1 VASFVGEELL
11 MRTEPPP
18 DDETE
23 PLRPAAARLLDQ
35 LKAGD
40 RPKRGRLTVY
50 LGAAPGVG
58 KTYAML
64 HAARRLRAEGIDV
77 VAGFVETHNRA
88 ETESV
93 IGDLE
98 CIPRKRVSYKGVTL
112 EEMDVDAILARKPTV
127 CLVDEL
133 AHTNAPG
140 SEREK
145 RWQDVEVIRD
155 AGIDVVA
162 TVNIQHLESL
172 HMAVESITG
181 VAVRETIPD
190 TIVDHADQV
199 ELIDISPEALRH
211 RLEQGLIYPPDR
223 ARAAMSNFFRTG
235 NLNALRE
242 LALRR
247 TAKEVQ
253 DQLEE
258 YMAEHRIAGS
268 WPATDRVMVA
278 IDHRPI
284 ARNLLR
290 TAWRLGH
297 GLRADSIMAV
307 TVVDRETLDATEQKR
322 LRENMTLAE
331 DLGIDVHELRGAG
344 SRLAIGDALVQFA
357 REHQVTQLVLGQS
370 ARNRF
375 QILVHGSVINH
386 VLRHAENVDL
396 YIVADRSTERPAS
409 RRS

>member
-1 VASFVGEELL
+1 MDVSDHRRHEE
-11 MRTEPPP
+11 P
-18 DDETE
+18 E
-23 PLRPAAARLLDQ
+23 PLRPAAARFLEQ
-35 LKAGD
+35 CKAEE
-40 RPKRGRLTVY
+40 RARRGRLTVY

-64 HAARRLRAEGIDV
+64 HAARRLRAEGVDV
-77 VAGFVETHNRA
+77 VAGFVETHNRP
-88 ETESV
+88 ET
-93 IGDLE
+93 IAALDDLE
-98 CIPRKRVSYKGVTL
+98 VVPRKTVDYHGVSV

-140 SEREK
+140 SVREK

-155 AGIDVVA
+155 AGVDVIS
-162 TVNIQHLESL
+162 TLNIQHLESL

-190 TIVDHADQV
+190 KIVDDADQV
-199 ELIDISPEALRH
+199 ELIDISTEALRK
-211 RLEQGLIYPPDR
+211 RLEQGRIYPPER
-223 ARAAMSNFFRTG
+223 ARAAMTNFFRTG
-235 NLNALRE
+235 NLSALRE

-253 DQLEE
+253 DQIEQ
-258 YMAEHRIAGS
+258 YMDEHGIAGS
-268 WPATDRVMVA
+268 WPTSDRVMVA

-284 ARNLLR
+284 ARDLLR

-297 GLRADSIMAV
+297 GLRASSIMAV
-307 TVVDRETLDATEQKR
+307 AVVDRASLDLVQQKR
-322 LRENMTLAE
+322 LRDNLQLAD
-331 DLGIDVHELRGAG
+331 DLGIEVHELPGAG

-357 REHQVTQLVLGQS
+357 REHNVNHLVLGQS
-370 ARNRF
+370 ARNRL
-375 QILVHGSVINH
+375 QILLKGSVINH

-396 YIVADRSTERPAS
+396 HIVADRTDRNLAGRRP
-409 RRS
+409 

>member
-1 VASFVGEELL
+1 
-11 MRTEPPP
+11 MTTEQPPP
-18 DDETE
+18 EDGTE
-23 PLRPAAARLLDQ
+23 PLRPAAARLLEQ
-35 LKAGD
+35 LAAGD

-64 HAARRLRAEGIDV
+64 HAAHRLQAEGIDV

-88 ETESV
+88 ETADA

-98 CIPRKRVSYKGVTL
+98 CIPRKRVEYKGVTL
-112 EEMDVDAILARKPTV
+112 EEMDVDAILARKPAV

-145 RWQDVEVIRD
+145 RWQDVEAIRD
-155 AGIDVVA
+155 AGIDVIA
-162 TVNIQHLESL
+162 TLNIQHLESL

-199 ELIDISPEALRH
+199 ELIDISPETLRH
-211 RLEQGLIYPPDR
+211 RLERGQIYPPDR

-258 YMAEHRIAGS
+258 YIAEHRIAGS

-284 ARNLLR
+284 ARNLIR

-297 GLRADSIMAV
+297 ALRADSILAV
-307 TVVDRETLDATEQKR
+307 TVVDRETLDLVQQKR
-322 LRENMTLAE
+322 LRENLTLAE
-331 DLGIDVHELRGAG
+331 DLGIETHELRGAG

-375 QILVHGSVINH
+375 QILLKGSVINH
-386 VLRHAENVDL
+386 VLRHAAGVDL
-396 YIVADRSTERPAS
+396 YIVADRTSEAVRT
-409 RRS
+409 RRA

>member
-1 VASFVGEELL
+1 
-11 MRTEPPP
+11 MKTEPPSN
-18 DDETE
+18 DRIE

-35 LKAGD
+35 VTAGE
-40 RPKRGRLTVY
+40 RSRRGRLTVY

-64 HAARRLRAEGIDV
+64 QAAHRLKAEGIDI
-77 VAGFVETHNRA
+77 VAGFVETHNRN
-88 ETESV
+88 ETAAL
-93 IGDLE
+93 IRDLE
-98 CIPRKRVSYKGVTL
+98 CIPRKHVSYKGVAL
-112 EEMDVDAILARKPTV
+112 EEMDVDAILTRQPAV

-133 AHTNAPG
+133 AHTNVPG

-145 RWQDVEVIRD
+145 RWQDVEIIRD
-155 AGIDVVA
+155 AGIDVIA
-162 TVNIQHLESL
+162 TLNIQHLESL

-199 ELIDISPEALRH
+199 ELIDISPDALRK
-211 RLEQGLIYPPDR
+211 RLEQGRIYPPDR

-253 DQLEE
+253 DQLEA
-258 YMAEHRIAGS
+258 YMAEHRIVRA

-278 IDHRPI
+278 VDHRPI
-284 ARNLLR
+284 AKNLLR

-307 TVVDRETLDATEQKR
+307 AVVDRETLDLVQQKR
-322 LRENMTLAE
+322 LREHLTLAE
-331 DLGIDVHELRGAG
+331 DLGIEVHELRGAG

-370 ARNRF
+370 ARNRV
-375 QILVHGSVINH
+375 QILLRGSVINH
-386 VLRHAENVDL
+386 VLRHAEGVDL
-396 YIVADRSTERPAS
+396 YIVADRSGGGDEA

>member
-181 VAVRETIPD
+181 VAVR
-190 TIVDHADQV
+190 
-199 ELIDISPEALRH
+199 
-211 RLEQGLIYPPDR
+211 
-223 ARAAMSNFFRTG
+223 
-235 NLNALRE
+235 
-242 LALRR
+242 
-247 TAKEVQ
+247 
-253 DQLEE
+253 
-258 YMAEHRIAGS
+258 
-268 WPATDRVMVA
+268 
-278 IDHRPI
+278 
-284 ARNLLR
+284 
-290 TAWRLGH
+290 
-297 GLRADSIMAV
+297 
-307 TVVDRETLDATEQKR
+307 
-322 LRENMTLAE
+322 
-331 DLGIDVHELRGAG
+331 
-344 SRLAIGDALVQFA
+344 
-357 REHQVTQLVLGQS
+357 
-370 ARNRF
+370 
-375 QILVHGSVINH
+375 
-386 VLRHAENVDL
+386 
-396 YIVADRSTERPAS
+396 
-409 RRS
+409 

>member
-1 VASFVGEELL
+1 VDVSQ
-11 MRTEPPP
+11 PPAHH
-18 DDETE
+18 EGE
-23 PLRPAAARLLDQ
+23 PLRPTAARLLAE

-40 RPKRGRLTVY
+40 RPKRGRLTLY

-64 HAARRLRAEGIDV
+64 QAAHRLKTEGVDV
-77 VAGFVETHNRA
+77 VAGFIETHNRA
-88 ETESV
+88 ETAALV
-93 IGDLE
+93 RDLE
-98 CIPRKRVSYKGVTL
+98 CIPRQRVEYKGVAL
-112 EEMDVDAILARKPTV
+112 EEMDADAIVARKPDV

-140 SEREK
+140 SVREK
-145 RWQDVEVIRD
+145 RWQDVEAIRD
-155 AGIDVVA
+155 AGIDVMA
-162 TVNIQHLESL
+162 TLNIQHLESL

-199 ELIDISPEALRH
+199 ELVDISPDTLRK
-211 RLEQGLIYPPDR
+211 RLEQGLIYPPER

-258 YMAEHRIAGS
+258 YMSEHRIAEN

-297 GLRADSIMAV
+297 GLRADSIIAV
-307 TVVDRETLDATEQKR
+307 AVVDRETLDPVQQKR
-322 LRENMTLAE
+322 LRENLMLAE
-331 DLGIDVHELRGAG
+331 DLGIEVHELRGAG
-344 SRLAIGDALVQFA
+344 SRLAIGDALVHFA

-370 ARNRF
+370 ARNRL
-375 QILVHGSVINH
+375 QILLHGSVINH
-386 VLRHAENVDL
+386 VLRHAEHVDL
-396 YIVADRSTERPAS
+396 YIVAERSAKKSAEQHS
-409 RRS
+409 

>member
-1 VASFVGEELL
+1 
-11 MRTEPPP
+11 
-18 DDETE
+18 
-23 PLRPAAARLLDQ
+23 
-35 LKAGD
+35 
-40 RPKRGRLTVY
+40 
-50 LGAAPGVG
+50 
-58 KTYAML
+58 ML
-64 HAARRLRAEGIDV
+64 HAARRLKAEGVDV
-77 VAGFVETHNRA
+77 VIGFVETYDRA
-88 ETESV
+88 ETV
-93 IGDLE
+93 AAIGDLE
-98 CIPRKRVSYKGVTL
+98 IVPRKRLRYRGVTV
-112 EEMDVDAILARKPTV
+112 EEMDVDAILARKPAV

-140 SEREK
+140 SAREK
-145 RWQDVEVIRD
+145 RWQDVEVLRD
-155 AGIDVVA
+155 AGIDVLA
-162 TVNIQHLESL
+162 TLNIQHLESL

-199 ELIDISPEALRH
+199 ELVDISPEALRK
-211 RLEQGLIYPPDR
+211 RLEQGLIYPPER
-223 ARAAMSNFFRTG
+223 AQAAMANFFRAG

-258 YMAEHRIAGS
+258 YMAEHRIAET

-278 IDHRPI
+278 IDHRPS
-284 ARNLLR
+284 ARDLLR
-290 TAWRLGH
+290 HAWRLGH
-297 GLRADSIMAV
+297 GLRADTIMAV
-307 TVVDRETLDATEQKR
+307 TVVDRETLDPAQQKR
-322 LRENMTLAE
+322 LRENLTLAE
-331 DLGIDVHELRGAG
+331 DLGIEVHELRGAG

-375 QILVHGSVINH
+375 QILLRGSVINH

-396 YIVADRSTERPAS
+396 YIVADHSARRAGSTS
-409 RRS
+409 S

>member
-1 VASFVGEELL
+1 MTAEAS
-11 MRTEPPP
+11 
-18 DDETE
+18 DDRAE
-23 PLRPAAARLLDQ
+23 PLRPAAARLLEQ
-35 LKAGD
+35 LKAGE

-64 HAARRLRAEGIDV
+64 HAARRLKAEGIDV
-77 VAGFVETHNRA
+77 VAGFIETHGRA
-88 ETESV
+88 ETASV

-98 CIPRKRVSYKGVTL
+98 CIPRTHVSYKGVTL

-145 RWQDVEVIRD
+145 RWQDVEAIRD
-155 AGIDVVA
+155 AGIDVIA
-162 TVNIQHLESL
+162 TLNIQHLESL

-190 TIVDHADQV
+190 TIVDNADQV

-211 RLEQGLIYPPDR
+211 RLELGLIYPPDR

-258 YMAEHRIAGS
+258 YMAEHRIAGP

-278 IDHRPI
+278 IDHRPL

-307 TVVDRETLDATEQKR
+307 TVVDRETLNPVQQKR
-322 LRENMTLAE
+322 LRANLTLAE
-331 DLGIDVHELRGAG
+331 DLGIEVHELRGAG
-344 SRLAIGDALVQFA
+344 TRLAIGDALVQFA
-357 REHQVTQLVLGQS
+357 REHQATQLVLGQS

-375 QILVHGSVINH
+375 QILLRGSVINH

-396 YIVADRSTERPAS
+396 YIVADRPPESHRA
-409 RRS
+409 

>member
-1 VASFVGEELL
+1 MVAEN
-11 MRTEPPP
+11 RPPDRDTEPI
-18 DDETE
+18 
-23 PLRPAAARLLDQ
+23 RPEAARLLEQ
-35 LKAGD
+35 LRAGD
-40 RPKRGRLTVY
+40 RPKRGRLTLY

-64 HAARRLRAEGIDV
+64 QAAKRLDAEGVDV
-77 VAGFVETHNRA
+77 VAGFVETHNRS
-88 ETESV
+88 ETTAA

-98 CIPRKRVSYKGVTL
+98 CIPRKHVSYKGVTL
-112 EEMDVDAILARKPTV
+112 EEMDVDAVLARRPAV

-145 RWQDVEVIRD
+145 RWMDVEAIRD
-155 AGIDVVA
+155 AGIDVIG
-162 TVNIQHLESL
+162 TLNIQHLESL

-190 TIVDHADQV
+190 KIVDEADQV
-199 ELIDISPEALRH
+199 ELIDISPEALRK
-211 RLEQGLIYPPDR
+211 RLDQGLIYPPER
-223 ARAAMSNFFRTG
+223 AQAAKANFFRAG
-235 NLNALRE
+235 NLSALRE

-253 DQLEE
+253 DQLEQ
-258 YMAEHRIAGS
+258 YMDEHRIAGT
-268 WPATDRVMVA
+268 WPATERVMVA

-284 ARNLLR
+284 ARDLLR
-290 TAWRLGH
+290 TAWRIGQ

-307 TVVDRETLDATEQKR
+307 TVVDREKLDPVQQKR
-322 LRENMTLAE
+322 LRENLQLAE
-331 DLGIDVHELRGAG
+331 DLGIEVHELRGAD

-357 REHQVTQLVLGQS
+357 DKHRITQLVLGQS

-375 QILVHGSVINH
+375 QILLQGSVINH
-386 VLRHAENVDL
+386 VLRHAHNVDL
-396 YIVADRSTERPAS
+396 HIMADRSKNQERSVPRA
-409 RRS
+409 

>member
-1 VASFVGEELL
+1 
-11 MRTEPPP
+11 MRTESPQS
-18 DDETE
+18 DHQTK
-23 PLRPAAARLLDQ
+23 PLRPAAARLLQQ
-35 LKAGD
+35 LEAGD

-64 HAARRLRAEGIDV
+64 HAAHRLKAEGIDV

-88 ETESV
+88 ETADA

-98 CIPRKRVSYKGVTL
+98 RIPRKRVEYKGVAL
-112 EEMDVDAILARKPTV
+112 EEMDVDAILDRKPAV

-133 AHTNAPG
+133 AHTNVPG
-140 SEREK
+140 SQRKK
-145 RWQDVEVIRD
+145 RWKDVEAIRD
-155 AGIDVVA
+155 AGIDVIA
-162 TVNIQHLESL
+162 TLNIQHLESL

-211 RLEQGLIYPPDR
+211 RLERGLIYPPDR
-223 ARAAMSNFFRTG
+223 ARAAMSSFFRTG

-253 DQLEE
+253 DQLEA
-258 YMAEHRIAGS
+258 YLAEHRIAGS

-284 ARNLLR
+284 ARDLLR
-290 TAWRLGH
+290 TAWRLGQA
-297 GLRADSIMAV
+297 LRADCIIAV
-307 TVVDRETLDATEQKR
+307 TIVDRETLDPVQQKR
-322 LRENMTLAE
+322 LRENLTLAE
-331 DLGIDVHELRGAG
+331 DLGIETHELRGAG

-375 QILVHGSVINH
+375 QILLKGSVINH
-386 VLRHAENVDL
+386 VLRHAAGIDL
-396 YIVADRSTERPAS
+396 YIVADRTSGKAS
-409 RRS
+409 PRGL